1 MAKSKIAL
9 YAAGV
14 TCVGFICF
22 ALASAAIGIPIWG
35 KYESPTGGY
44 DYDHGYF
51 GPFKVCKQ
59 LAYNREK
66 CGNDVSKFRLSCKFL
81 YTFIH
86 FHFNVSRCFFL

>member
-14 TCVGFICF
+14 TCLGFICF

-35 KYESPTGGY
+35 NYDTPSGGY
-44 DYDHGYF
+44 DFDHGYF
-51 GPFKVCKQ
+51 GPFKVCKK

-66 CGNDVSKFRLSCKFL
+66 CGSDVSKFRLSCKLMIFKE
-81 YTFIH
+81 I
-86 FHFNVSRCFFL
+86 